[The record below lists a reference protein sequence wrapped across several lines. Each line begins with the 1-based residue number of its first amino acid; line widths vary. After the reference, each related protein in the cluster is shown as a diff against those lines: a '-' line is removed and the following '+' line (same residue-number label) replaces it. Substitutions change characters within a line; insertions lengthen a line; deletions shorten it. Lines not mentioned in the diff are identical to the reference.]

1 LCSNKALL
9 DARPSLAETIR
20 PVMNDEKTSIV
31 LLQNGVGAEEPL
43 HEAFPGN
50 TVISAVVWTGAKVL
64 DQGKVEQFNREALT
78 IGVDWKEKLGKGNE
92 VERERLDRL
101 VSVLKAG
108 GGECN
113 VVDDIQ
119 SERWVKVIWN
129 ACWNAVTTA
138 TQLRTNRF
146 LEASPYA
153 LELSRSIMGEV
164 VQVARAKGLTVPEG
178 TIDKLIEQCTS
189 VKGGLPS
196 SMLFDYLAGRP
207 MEVEFG

>member
-1 LCSNKALL
+1 VSPKQQLSRVSLIAVNPIPCRKS
-9 DARPSLAETIR
+9 ARADCIDILFY
-20 PVMNDEKTSIV
+20 
-31 LLQNGVGAEEPL
+31 LF
-43 HEAFPGN
+43 FPP
-50 TVISAVVWTGAKVL
+50 
-64 DQGKVEQFNREALT
+64 R
-78 IGVDWKEKLGKGNE
+78 
-92 VERERLDRL
+92 R
-101 VSVLKAG
+101 
-108 GGECN
+108 
-113 VVDDIQ
+113 
-119 SERWVKVIWN
+119 N

-164 VQVARAKGLTVPEG
+164 VQVAKAKGLTVPEG

-207 MEVEFG
+207 MEVEVRMI

>member
-1 LCSNKALL
+1 MYRTCEEAANSGIKFDYGQSYPAIWYKVLILANQGGNIVRIDPTLSSCAVYRRITVLCSNKALL

-43 HEAFPGN
+43 HEAFPEN

-119 SERWVKVIWN
+119 SERWVKVIW
-129 ACWNAVTTA
+129 
-138 TQLRTNRF
+138 
-146 LEASPYA
+146 
-153 LELSRSIMGEV
+153 
-164 VQVARAKGLTVPEG
+164 
-178 TIDKLIEQCTS
+178 
-189 VKGGLPS
+189 
-196 SMLFDYLAGRP
+196 
-207 MEVEFG
+207 